1 MIIFAPP
8 PSDGQSISLNPPR
21 FPPDTFSSVSLSLSL
36 NPSRTTGKSV
46 KKNMFPL
53 WMVTWKFFD
62 GEKARGAS
70 TAKCNAFFPS
80 RRYSFCVVVSEVD
93 YISRCVLAAYLPP
106 SPLDAVKVVRS
117 SVTTQDNDKKVRVR
131 LKVGKRWEGVGG
143 GVCVGKGRRERE
155 KGEKEEEKR
164 ILLEWSGGVPCPFIP

>member
-1 MIIFAPP
+1 
-8 PSDGQSISLNPPR
+8 
-21 FPPDTFSSVSLSLSL
+21 
-36 NPSRTTGKSV
+36 
-46 KKNMFPL
+46 MFPL

-155 KGEKEEEKR
+155 RGKRRRKKGYY
-164 ILLEWSGGVPCPFIP
+164 WSGVGESPVPLFPRYLSLSLSLSLSCPPQYSNVRG

>member
-1 MIIFAPP
+1 
-8 PSDGQSISLNPPR
+8 
-21 FPPDTFSSVSLSLSL
+21 
-36 NPSRTTGKSV
+36 
-46 KKNMFPL
+46 MFPL

-155 KGEKEEEKR
+155 RGKR
-164 ILLEWSGGVPCPFIP
+164 RRKKDITGVEWGSPLSLYSLGTCPSLFLSLSCPPPQYSNVRG

>member
-1 MIIFAPP
+1 
-8 PSDGQSISLNPPR
+8 
-21 FPPDTFSSVSLSLSL
+21 
-36 NPSRTTGKSV
+36 
-46 KKNMFPL
+46 MFPL

-80 RRYSFCVVVSEVD
+80 RHYSFCVVVSEVD

-117 SVTTQDNDKKVRVR
+117 SVTTQDNDKKVR
-131 LKVGKRWEGVGG
+131 
-143 GVCVGKGRRERE
+143 
-155 KGEKEEEKR
+155 
-164 ILLEWSGGVPCPFIP
+164 

>member
-1 MIIFAPP
+1 
-8 PSDGQSISLNPPR
+8 
-21 FPPDTFSSVSLSLSL
+21 
-36 NPSRTTGKSV
+36 
-46 KKNMFPL
+46 MFPL

-164 ILLEWSGGVPCPFIP
+164 ILLEWRQRLGSRTKRNRRDWLAYMCMRACGRAGGRACVNPGVIIL